1 MARQIK
7 DMVEYIMVVLV
18 GIRWGREK
26 YDFEVEFGREE
37 IKYLV
42 VGVREELAREI
53 KDMVRYTVEMVGI
66 LWDGCQAQIAVAE
79 KGGTA
84 ANLSTS

>member
-1 MARQIK
+1 MVRQIK

-26 YDFEVEFGREE
+26 YEFKFEFGKEE
-37 IKYLV
+37 IKYM
-42 VGVREELAREI
+42 VGEEIAREI
-53 KDMVRYTVEMVGI
+53 KDLVMYTVMEMVGI